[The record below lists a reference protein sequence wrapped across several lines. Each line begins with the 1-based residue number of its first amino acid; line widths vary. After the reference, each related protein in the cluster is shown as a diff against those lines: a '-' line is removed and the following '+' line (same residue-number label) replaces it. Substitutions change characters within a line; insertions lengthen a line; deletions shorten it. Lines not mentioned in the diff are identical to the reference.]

1 MDKTKVA
8 YTIGRF
14 QPPTIG
20 HRMLIDKTIASG
32 DKAYVF
38 VSAVEPDNKKNPLDA
53 ELKLPI
59 LRKMFEK
66 EVAEKKVQFIHTKK
80 DCLPR
85 YKNCGGPGPAFTW
98 LTDKVNGPGYDPSE
112 VTIVLG
118 KERLGEDKK
127 SKQYFGP
134 EATFWGETKPVNF
147 VSVGN
152 GEVRDLTTP
161 SDDVM
166 NMSGTK
172 ARGYVKEDNSRKR
185 DFYIA
190 LGYDPN
196 TQNQDV
202 DNVYD
207 RIYQVKFGGRKGGD
221 APENEVIPLGG
232 PDGEPASGGRR
243 KTRRLKKNKA
253 SGKVLYRRG
262 LRSRTGSLRTSRS

>member
-1 MDKTKVA
+1 
-8 YTIGRF
+8 
-14 QPPTIG
+14 
-20 HRMLIDKTIASG
+20 MLIEKTIASG
-32 DKAYVF
+32 DKAYIF

-59 LRKMFEK
+59 LRKMFET
-66 EVAEKKVQFIHTKK
+66 EVAEGKVQFIHTKK
-80 DCLPR
+80 DCPA
-85 YKNCGGPGPAFTW
+85 YKNCGGPGMAFKW
-98 LTDKVNGPGYDPSE
+98 LTDKKDGPGYDPSE

-118 KERLGEDKK
+118 KERLGEDKT

-147 VSVGN
+147 IPVGN
-152 GEVRDLTTP
+152 GEVRDLKTP

-172 ARGYVKEDNSRKR
+172 ARGYVEKDHSRKR

-202 DNVYD
+202 EAVYK
-207 RIYQVKFGGRKGGD
+207 RIYEVKFGARKGGD
-221 APENEVIPLGG
+221 NPDEEVIPLGG
-232 PDGEPASGGRR
+232 PDGEPVSGGRR
-243 KTRRLKKNKA
+243 KTRRKSRNVQRKRI
-253 SGKVLYRRG
+253 SYRNRRMK
-262 LRSRTGSLRTSRS
+262 LF